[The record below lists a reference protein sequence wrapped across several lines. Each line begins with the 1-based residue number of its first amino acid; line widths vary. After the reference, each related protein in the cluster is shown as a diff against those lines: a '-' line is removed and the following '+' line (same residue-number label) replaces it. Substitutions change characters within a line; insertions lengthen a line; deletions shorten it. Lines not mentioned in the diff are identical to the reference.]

1 MASDYERTGLAR
13 HSVPESFGE
22 AIAALGGQA
31 IGARISYGVEVAP
44 DARVSPGINISY
56 APPASDAF

>member
-13 HSVPESFGE
+13 HSVPELFGE

-31 IGARISYGVEVAP
+31 IGARISYGVEVGAP
-44 DARVSPGINISY
+44 FSETDLTG
-56 APPASDAF
+56 